1 MNTVFSQNK
10 EQFKRLRIFNLVMGF
25 FHFAQGVIML
35 LISSEFTQSLTTNF
49 LDFDVES
56 RTATNITEEVFD
68 VNLAPFVALFLFI
81 SAFFHFLLGTV
92 AYKWY
97 VKNLKQNIN
106 YARWYEYSISS
117 SIMIVLIGVLVGIFD
132 VFALLML
139 FSLNASMNL
148 FGLLMEKLNQY
159 TKKTNWLPFIYGVF
173 AGIIPW
179 VVIAAYF
186 IGAVES
192 VGDIIPDFVYGILI
206 SIFVFFNIFAINMYL
221 QYQKIGPWKNYLF
234 GETMY
239 IVLSLVAKSAL
250 AWQVW
255 SGTLR

>member
-1 MNTVFSQNK
+1 MNTVFSQKK

-35 LISSEFTQSLTTNF
+35 LISSDFTQSLTTNF
-49 LDFDVES
+49 LDLDVES
-56 RTATNITEEVFD
+56 RTATNVTEEVFD

-97 VKNLKQNIN
+97 AKNLKQNIN

-179 VVIAAYF
+179 IVIAAYF

-206 SIFVFFNIFAINMYL
+206 SIFIFFNIFAINMYL